1 MKKIELFK
9 LLIDILYYGLCLSIL
24 SLLFIAPF
32 GFTLIGMEEQEVLKW
47 DIFSWLIVLISF
59 IAYII
64 LIIGIKHLRTS
75 AKHMIIK
82 GQFFN
87 KIPITLKKSGKALVL
102 SSLFNYLM
110 YALIFIKQLFMNNEF
125 SMLLDNNVLLQMIL
139 TIVGLFFI
147 LQSDLLIIASN
158 LKQEQDL
165 TI

>member
-1 MKKIELFK
+1 MKKIKLFK

-32 GFTLIGMEEQEVLKW
+32 GFTIIGMEEQDVLKW
-47 DIFSWLIVLISF
+47 DVFSWLIVLISF
-59 IAYII
+59 ISYII

-82 GQFFN
+82 GQFFK

-102 SSLFNYLM
+102 SSLLNYLM
-110 YALIFIKQLFMNNEF
+110 FTIIFIKKLVVNSEL
-125 SMLLDNNVLLQMIL
+125 SVLLDNNVLLQMIL

-147 LQSDLLIIASN
+147 LQSDLLRIASN
-158 LKQEQDL
+158 LKQENDL